1 MQGTRDNGTPDIA
14 YSRTPDTAPDT
25 GYKTA
30 QDMAPDT
37 AYKTGHESR
46 TEEQLREG
54 IRQELELELLARQR
68 KKRKKKR
75 ILLILLLLLLCFA
88 GGILFYVYR
97 DRGGTDRLG
106 KELAAELGLLPG
118 MSEEEIRDRL
128 NRNVAEGRF
137 NISINT
143 VPEFKNGRSAGNIRI
158 ENIQG
163 NRYSMAV
170 TVTCI
175 GASEDEGAAGHV
187 GETVMTTGLIDPGSY
202 VLEKKLDVDLPK
214 GKYTCVATFDA
225 YKTVTDE
232 KTGEEDYELV
242 GSAGTQILI
251 TVRE

>member
-1 MQGTRDNGTPDIA
+1 MQGTKDNSTPDMA
-14 YSRTPDTAPDT
+14 YSIV
-25 GYKTA
+25 
-30 QDMAPDT
+30 PDT
-37 AYKTGHESR
+37 AYSTSQHTAYDRTQDMAQDTGHTSR
-46 TEEQLREG
+46 TEEQLRES

-68 KKRKKKR
+68 KKRKKKK
-75 ILLILLLLLLCFA
+75 ILLLLLLLLLLFI
-88 GGILFYVYR
+88 GGILFSVYR

-106 KELAAELGLLPG
+106 KELAADLGLLPG
-118 MSEEEIRDRL
+118 MSEEEIKDRL
-128 NRNVAEGRF
+128 NRNVAEGRV

-143 VPEFKNGRSAGNIRI
+143 APEFKNGRSAGNIRI

-163 NRYSMAV
+163 NKYSMAV

-232 KTGEEDYELV
+232 KTGEEDYEQV
-242 GSAGTQILI
+242 GSVGTQILI